1 MAYIASIRINQV
13 ISSDLVPGTD
23 VEWLR
28 FEQSHLHHSA
38 IRRASQQFL
47 TAFYQEFGELA
58 QTSPSRLRWSI
69 LFGSLAVHDG
79 HPFNHPGECVCVP
92 ATCDVPT
99 PAPTAGATR
108 RGRVRR
114 APRQRSAIC
123 RLGAPRTR

>member
-58 QTSPSRLRWSI
+58 QTSPSGLRWSI
-69 LFGSLAVHDG
+69 PFGSLAVRW
-79 HPFNHPGECVCVP
+79 PSLPSPGRMCW
-92 ATCDVPT
+92 
-99 PAPTAGATR
+99 
-108 RGRVRR
+108 
-114 APRQRSAIC
+114 
-123 RLGAPRTR
+123 RLGNLRRTYTGASYSGDSPRPPPQ